1 MWGNFIRAEPSDR
14 VHLGSY
20 MSGRGEGDIREQLP
34 PETLLNTDQYR
45 VIRAGIACMH
55 DVDTIQEYVAHENQH
70 QRRRW
75 VLRMLADRAATLRES
90 APEDGSA
97 GSQTHG
103 LY

>member
-1 MWGNFIRAEPSDR
+1 MSERPSR
-14 VHLGSY
+14 SIL
-20 MSGRGEGDIREQLP
+20 EALP
-34 PETLLNTDQYR
+34 PATFLETDNRRLVR
-45 VIRAGIACMH
+45 GGVACMH
-55 DVDTIQEYVAHENQH
+55 DVETVREYVGYENQH

-90 APEDGSA
+90 ASEDGSA

>member
-1 MWGNFIRAEPSDR
+1 MSERPSR
-14 VHLGSY
+14 SIL
-20 MSGRGEGDIREQLP
+20 EALP
-34 PETLLNTDQYR
+34 PATLLETDNR
-45 VIRAGIACMH
+45 RLIRGGLACMH
-55 DVDTIQEYVAHENQH
+55 DVETVREYVGYENQH

-90 APEDGSA
+90 ASEDGSA

>member
-1 MWGNFIRAEPSDR
+1 
-14 VHLGSY
+14 
-20 MSGRGEGDIREQLP
+20 MSERSSRSILEALP
-34 PETLLNTDQYR
+34 PATLLETDNR
-45 VIRAGIACMH
+45 RLIRGGVACMH
-55 DVDTIQEYVAHENQH
+55 DVETVREYVGYENQH

-90 APEDGSA
+90 ASEDGSA